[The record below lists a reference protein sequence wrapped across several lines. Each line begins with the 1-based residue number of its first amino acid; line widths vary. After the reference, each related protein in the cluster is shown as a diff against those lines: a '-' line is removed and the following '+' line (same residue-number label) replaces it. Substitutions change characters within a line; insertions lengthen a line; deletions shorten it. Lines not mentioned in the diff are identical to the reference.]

1 MAVLLGDNGRVE
13 LRRSASSSARSTII
27 SFKLNV
33 ADINDTKN
41 RFSFTPDRGGAHP
54 LLSGDRVSI
63 KSAGVLSWITTYST
77 KNEFTG
83 YVHVDAAGG
92 IFLYHNYLDSIN
104 GETANR
110 LSLDATVSSS
120 DHTLK
125 LEESPYKIL
134 GQVVS
139 YELNTERE
147 AVDVTSLSDDFRKST
162 SGLIS
167 GSGRLTALFDY
178 RRNGLDPAYEGELED
193 RVELPFFISQLV
205 LRTELGSEFHGNFFV
220 VSEGNKAYGTSQ
232 TKNDRI
238 WYECDARVTSA
249 AMDFTATQA
258 VELSVEFVTTG
269 KITMQTDFDR
279 PGRVLT
285 ADGGGVA
292 LGQYQNSGPGVILK
306 NTP

>member
-13 LRRSASSSARSTII
+13 LRRSTSSSARSAII
-27 SFKLNV
+27 NFKLNV

-110 LSLDATVSSS
+110 LSLDATVSSPN
-120 DHTLK
+120 HTLK

-147 AVDVTSLSDDFRKST
+147 AVDITSLSDDFRKST

-178 RRNGLDPAYEGELED
+178 RRNGLDPAYEGELEE

>member
-1 MAVLLGDNGRVE
+1 M
-13 LRRSASSSARSTII
+13 
-27 SFKLNV
+27 
-33 ADINDTKN
+33 
-41 RFSFTPDRGGAHP
+41 
-54 LLSGDRVSI
+54 
-63 KSAGVLSWITTYST
+63 
-77 KNEFTG
+77 
-83 YVHVDAAGG
+83 
-92 IFLYHNYLDSIN
+92 
-104 GETANR
+104 
-110 LSLDATVSSS
+110 
-120 DHTLK
+120 
-125 LEESPYKIL
+125 
-134 GQVVS
+134 
-139 YELNTERE
+139 
-147 AVDVTSLSDDFRKST
+147 
-162 SGLIS
+162 IS

-178 RRNGLDPAYEGELED
+178 RRNGLDPAYEGELEE

-258 VELSVEFVTTG
+258 VELTVEFVTTG